1 MITPPTTNASS
12 YSHQQITQSFLQVS
26 NSYLLVGKS
35 SIGMQFNFVFVS
47 HGHKN
52 RGKPTL
58 NLQSGEYLDFL
69 FQTLKKTHRNL
80 FIYLFIYNPKANEHY
95 CIVVK
100 MIPIYIRPPKALN
113 GSIKEIK
120 WHDPHC
126 SLQQI
131 KYKKLFCLWTKT
143 DFSRL
148 QDIHLPQTYE
158 SGPRAWSTTRRA
170 PCSSTPR
177 CFGQQSRTYTVKALS
192 VVHNHHVPPPPPPAP
207 WRIHE
212 EGWGQQYL
220 HNDVSSARSR

>member
-1 MITPPTTNASS
+1 
-12 YSHQQITQSFLQVS
+12 
-26 NSYLLVGKS
+26 
-35 SIGMQFNFVFVS
+35 
-47 HGHKN
+47 
-52 RGKPTL
+52 
-58 NLQSGEYLDFL
+58 
-69 FQTLKKTHRNL
+69 
-80 FIYLFIYNPKANEHY
+80 
-95 CIVVK
+95 